1 MEVNGRTLTAKD
13 YVIGGAGLIAY
24 HLYRFAYL
32 AWMLRPWRP

>member
-1 MEVNGRTLTAKD
+1 MRRLTVGD

-24 HLYRFAYL
+24 QIYKFAYL